1 MAKWIEDRL
10 PVPRNRAGKGP
21 DIHSIR
27 ALGASFYEVDGVNE
41 IMRADLMGHARAT
54 VNGKHYSKRIA
65 TEGLTVVLRERLDFM
80 SRYVPTITTDLN
92 PWPIRL
98 LPLDQRSRV
107 GSARPRKTRSD
118 AQSKSKVDNP

>member
-1 MAKWIEDRL
+1 M
-10 PVPRNRAGKGP
+10 PVSRNRAGKGP

-41 IMRADLMGHARAT
+41 IMRADVMGHARAT

-65 TEGLTVVLRERLDFM
+65 TEGLTTVLRERLDFM
-80 SRYVPTITTDLN
+80 SRYVPTITGNID
-92 PWPIRL
+92 PAPILL

-107 GSARPRKTRSD
+107 GSPRTRKVRSD
-118 AQSKSKVDNP
+118 AGAGRQSG